1 MTTMTTALEPFS
13 VDGFRELVDQSLIG
27 TVVYD
32 AATRRVIYVSRSLAE
47 ICGRPPEKMIGI
59 ELGDLVHPD
68 DREAMRQR
76 GRERADGTAP
86 IGMNQLRIVRPD
98 GTVRDIET
106 QGALRTI
113 DGRDLIVVGAIDVT
127 ERERTRRVL
136 SQITEAVGSK
146 IGQEFFSSLVLNL
159 SRTLG
164 VDYAFVAELMP
175 DSEDPHLRMIAVAAD
190 GAIAEPFVYAMAD
203 TPCETVV
210 GSSLCWF
217 PSGVQRLY
225 PKDELLISMGV
236 QSYAGIPLQDSAGR
250 PIGLLTIM
258 NRGELPRL
266 RSEEAALEVY
276 AVRAAAELERRQAE
290 KALVRS
296 AAEWKLTFDS
306 VHTPILLIDHAG
318 AVLRGN
324 RAACELASLD
334 EEAILGRTV
343 VSLGEGEP
351 WQTAAELVKHIAA
364 GRAGTSAETKDQHF
378 RTWDLN
384 VANFRTLE
392 GEAQRFILVF
402 SEVTGVVE
410 LQESLRRS
418 ETMSAMGTVVA
429 GVAHE
434 VRNPLFG
441 ISATLDAY
449 HEELSEPAYAVCA
462 AALRTEVDRL
472 KRLMQELLD
481 YGKPGMLAIEKG
493 SFARVLQ
500 NALDRRSTRHLPVR
514 VTTDVPTTLPPL
526 LMDSDRLQ
534 QVFENLIDNA
544 VQHSPND
551 GVVTMRASVIEH
563 AGRNWIECTVE
574 DKGEG
579 FDEESIDRAFEP
591 FFTKRDGGTG
601 LGLSIV
607 QRFVEEHSG
616 TVFAGNAPGGGAMVR
631 VRLPLAE
638 PSGAAEP

>member
-1 MTTMTTALEPFS
+1 MASMTTGLEPFS
-13 VDGFRELVDQSLIG
+13 IDGFRELVDQSLIG

-47 ICGRPPEKMIGI
+47 ICGRSAEKMIGI

-76 GRERADGTAP
+76 GQERADGTSP
-86 IGMNQLRIVRPD
+86 VGLNQLRIVRPD
-98 GTVRDIET
+98 GTVRDVET
-106 QGALRTI
+106 QGSLRTI
-113 DGRDLIVVGAIDVT
+113 DGRDLIVVCVIDVT

-164 VDYAFVAELMP
+164 VDYAFVAELML
-175 DSEDPHLRMIAVAAD
+175 DSSDQQHLRMIAVAAD
-190 GAIAEPFVYAMAD
+190 GAIAEPIVYAMAD

-210 GSSLCWF
+210 GSTLCWF
-217 PSGVQRLY
+217 SSDVQRLY
-225 PKDELLISMGV
+225 PKDELLVSMGV
-236 QSYAGIPLQDSAGR
+236 QSYAGVPLQDSAGR

-266 RSEEAALEVY
+266 RPGEAALEVY

-296 AAEWKLTFDS
+296 AAEWKQTFDN
-306 VHTPILLIDHAG
+306 VHTPILLTDHTG
-318 AVLRGN
+318 AVMRGN
-324 RAACELASLD
+324 RAACELAALD
-334 EEAILGRTV
+334 EDAIVGRTI

-364 GRAGTSAETKDQHF
+364 GRAGTSAETKDQRC

-384 VANFRTLE
+384 IAHFRTRD
-392 GEAQRFILVF
+392 GEAERFILVF
-402 SEVTGVVE
+402 WEITGVVE

-449 HEELSEPAYAVCA
+449 HKELSEHADCA
-462 AALRTEVDRL
+462 AALRTEVERL
-472 KRLMQELLD
+472 KHLMQELLD
-481 YGKPGMLAIEKG
+481 YGKPGMLTIEQG
-493 SFARVLQ
+493 NFADVLQ
-500 NALDRRSTRHLPVR
+500 SAVDGRSTRHWPVR
-514 VTTDVPTTLPPL
+514 VITNIPASLPPL
-526 LMDSDRLQ
+526 LMDSARLQ

-544 VQHSPND
+544 VQHSPD
-551 GVVTMRASVIEH
+551 DRVVTIRTSVIEQ
-563 AGRNWIECTVE
+563 AGRNWIECSVE
-574 DKGEG
+574 DSGPG

-607 QRFVEEHSG
+607 QRVVEEHSG
-616 TVFAGNAPGGGAMVR
+616 KVFVDNAPGGGAMVR
-631 VRLPLAE
+631 VRLPVAE
-638 PSGAAEP
+638 P